1 MAVVDRI
8 VLRLAVAEALDPD
21 GPPTAVVIDEAV
33 ELAKEYS
40 TDESGRFVN
49 GILSTIVGDMV
60 CAEGPSP
67 VKEAPRGPRRH
78 RKISTTGA

>member
-8 VLRLAVAEALDPD
+8 VLRMAVAEALDPA

-33 ELAKEYS
+33 QLAKEYS

-49 GILSTIVGDMV
+49 GVLSTIVADIG
-60 CAEGPSP
+60 
-67 VKEAPRGPRRH
+67 RR
-78 RKISTTGA
+78 